1 MKKRATFTVD
11 EDVFEELKMVPRGF
25 SVSEFVSFMLKG
37 MLKEIS
43 GGVTGK
49 GMMSK
54 EEFEKWINSDPELK
68 KVREAIRESWGPT
81 VYPVVDGVKKK
92 LGRPSKKK

>member
-1 MKKRATFTVD
+1 MKKRIAISVD
-11 EDVFEELKMVPRGF
+11 DDVYEELKMVPRGF
-25 SVSEFVSFMLKG
+25 SVSDFVSFMLRG
-37 MLKEIS
+37 ISNEIARGIS
-43 GGVTGK
+43 GK

-54 EEFEKWINSDPELK
+54 EEFEKWVNSDLELK
-68 KVREAIRESWGPT
+68 RVREGIRDSWGPT